1 MDTPGIFFD
10 MAPGAGGGRKGRM
23 IQLAFKLATLT
34 LELLKDLAA
43 SLKAGLTGNANF
55 PTPTTT
61 PAMIQ
66 TGIDNLT
73 TAQGELSAA
82 EDVVTMKRVNVEEK
96 RLALHSIINA
106 AGVECLD
113 KVKTLPE
120 AEARMKLL
128 SANLPLKSAGAPVE
142 AVERPE
148 NFHVSQGDHS
158 GEVDGGCNKVANA
171 KMYRV
176 RCSATVNGPWET
188 KYEGTKS
195 SFTISNLP
203 VGVCFMQMAAF
214 GTNGGW
220 SEWSDLASIHVV

>member
-1 MDTPGIFFD
+1 
-10 MAPGAGGGRKGRM
+10 M

-43 SLKAGLTGNANF
+43 SLKAGLTGNAGF
-55 PTPTTT
+55 PSPTTT
-61 PAMIQ
+61 PAMMQ

-73 TAQGELSAA
+73 AAEGELSAA
-82 EDVVTMKRVNVEEK
+82 EGVVTMKRVNVEEK
-96 RLALHSIINA
+96 RFALHSLINA
-106 AGVECLD
+106 VGVECLD

-128 SANLPLKSAGAPVE
+128 SVNIPLKSPSAPVE

-158 GEVDGGCNKVANA
+158 GGVDGGCNKVANA

-176 RCSATVNGPWET
+176 RCGATVNGPFET

-195 SFTISNLP
+195 SFTIANLP
-203 VGVCFMQMAAF
+203 IGVCFMQMAAF